1 MKNTMFFFLLLVS
14 SHLSAQFVYTIKADS
29 TKLTG
34 CDSNELII
42 ENHTQGVP
50 GFLYNTGK
58 GRTAFKRPLTKIN
71 DTFYLVGADTLK
83 LRNPNAWVQGLNAFG
98 TTGMLGTK
106 DNQPLDIYAGN
117 QRGARFTNRGHLLL
131 GTTTDSTF
139 RLDMTGSQ
147 RIVSP
152 VNGGLRVSAASDQFN
167 IALVPDYI
175 NSAMISFGSIAA
187 SITVNKQPIH
197 NIPAYS
203 LLIGGISPTR
213 IVALTSY
220 TSNPV
225 FVVNGSGNA
234 TINGGY
240 NGIVLGDSGVVA
252 NSSAPAFNV
261 NGGIGTGTGFTG
273 DIIFSTGNSQ
283 ASGATVHTLTNRWWL
298 KGGTG
303 YFSNTS
309 SPTSSVDVSNANG
322 YSQFRMRTTYTP
334 TSSSDTNGNTGD
346 FSWDGN
352 YFYIKTAT
360 GWKRAALTTF

>member
-1 MKNTMFFFLLLVS
+1 MKCSYSIFFLVAVTTN
-14 SHLSAQFVYTIKADS
+14 LSAQFVYTIKADS
-29 TKLTG
+29 TRLTG

-197 NIPAYS
+197 NIP
-203 LLIGGISPTR
+203 
-213 IVALTSY
+213 
-220 TSNPV
+220 
-225 FVVNGSGNA
+225 
-234 TINGGY
+234 
-240 NGIVLGDSGVVA
+240 
-252 NSSAPAFNV
+252 
-261 NGGIGTGTGFTG
+261 
-273 DIIFSTGNSQ
+273 
-283 ASGATVHTLTNRWWL
+283 
-298 KGGTG
+298 
-303 YFSNTS
+303 
-309 SPTSSVDVSNANG
+309 
-322 YSQFRMRTTYTP
+322 
-334 TSSSDTNGNTGD
+334 
-346 FSWDGN
+346 
-352 YFYIKTAT
+352 
-360 GWKRAALTTF
+360 